1 MSPELRSKGN
11 IVGVRF
17 TTSGKV
23 RFFSP
28 GDVDVQIGDTVEVE
42 TDVGYRQG
50 TVVIAPDQVRYADL
64 RGDLDAI
71 VRKV

>member
-1 MSPELRSKGN
+1 MSSEPRPKGK

-17 TTSGKV
+17 TPSGKV

>member
-17 TTSGKV
+17 TPSGKV
-23 RFFSP
+23 RFFAP

-50 TVVIAPDQVRYADL
+50 TVVITPDQVRYADL